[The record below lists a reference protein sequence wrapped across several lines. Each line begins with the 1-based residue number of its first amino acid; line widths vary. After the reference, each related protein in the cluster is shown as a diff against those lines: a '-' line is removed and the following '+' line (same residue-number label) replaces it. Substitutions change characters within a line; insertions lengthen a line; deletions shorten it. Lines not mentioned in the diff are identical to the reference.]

1 MKWSTMALKY
11 LKFKFLTFGSNP
23 ISTPPFTIIFYF
35 IKIPPGTV
43 IRGLLSPFISTIS
56 GLLSYMWRRVTRFL
70 PRPLLVKAAENMH
83 ILVYFTKSGLGE
95 NLAPRLH
102 I

>member
-1 MKWSTMALKY
+1 MALKY

-56 GLLSYMWRRVTRFL
+56 GLLSYMWSRVARFS
-70 PRPLLVKAAENMH
+70 PKPLFVKYTKMKISLLSAD
-83 ILVYFTKSGLGE
+83 FTKSGIGE
-95 NLAPRLH
+95 NLATRLQ

>member
-1 MKWSTMALKY
+1 MALKY

-56 GLLSYMWRRVTRFL
+56 GLLSYMWSRVARFL
-70 PRPLLVKAAENMH
+70 PRPLFVKSAENRLIFK

-95 NLAPRLH
+95 NLATRLH